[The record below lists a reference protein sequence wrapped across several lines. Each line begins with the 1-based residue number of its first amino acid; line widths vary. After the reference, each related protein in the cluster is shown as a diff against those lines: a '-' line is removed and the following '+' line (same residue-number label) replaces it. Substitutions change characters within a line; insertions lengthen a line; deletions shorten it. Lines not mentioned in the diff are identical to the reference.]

1 MSFPSLFF
9 ESVRNCFRVP
19 KWIYSKSEVDPI
31 SSILKKFAKLGGISE
46 EDVESNS
53 NLAFWWQYLKP
64 LWGMEH

>member
-19 KWIYSKSEVDPI
+19 KWIYSNSEVDPI

-46 EDVESNS
+46 EDVE
-53 NLAFWWQYLKP
+53 
-64 LWGMEH
+64 